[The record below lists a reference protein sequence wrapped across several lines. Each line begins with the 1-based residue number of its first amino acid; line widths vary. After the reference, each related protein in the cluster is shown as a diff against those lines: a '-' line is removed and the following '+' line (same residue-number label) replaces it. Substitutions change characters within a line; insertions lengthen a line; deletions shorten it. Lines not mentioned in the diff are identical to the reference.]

1 MQKVCQMRMRL
12 ICFLL
17 GLWPLFLGAQD
28 ELPTVNPSAVYT
40 TADGEETT
48 DVSGSTDAPL
58 KAHFFANPENVG
70 AYGARYEWKI
80 WEEGD
85 KENIIV
91 HRFEEELEY
100 TFNKSG
106 AFCIQL
112 YATFVLGNDTIS
124 YPGEGEDN
132 PLRVAISESK
142 LEFPNAFTPNGDGY
156 NDVLKA
162 KDGYQS
168 IVKFE
173 AAVFNRWGTK
183 LYSWNR
189 LDGGWD
195 GKMNGKTVRD
205 GVYFLVVNA
214 KGADGRKYN
223 LRKTISVLTGY
234 NKEASGGGDAADE

>member
-1 MQKVCQMRMRL
+1 MRTRIL
-12 ICFLL
+12 LFLL
-17 GLWPLFLGAQD
+17 SLCPVFSSAQD
-28 ELPTVNPSAVYT
+28 LLPSVNPSAVYVT
-40 TADGEETT
+40 PDGEEST
-48 DVSGSTDAPL
+48 DLSGSVDAPL
-58 KAHFFANPENVG
+58 NAHFFANPENVG
-70 AYGARYEWKI
+70 DYTARYEWKI

-85 KENIIV
+85 KDDILV

-100 TFNKSG
+100 TFTKSG
-106 AFCIQL
+106 SFCIQL
-112 YATFVLGNDTIS
+112 YATFVLGSDTIS
-124 YPGEGEDN
+124 YPAEGENN

-183 LYSWNR
+183 IYSWNK

-195 GKMNGKTVRD
+195 GKINGKTVRD

-214 KGADGRKYN
+214 RGADGRKYN

-234 NKEASGGGDAADE
+234 SKEASEGDTPDE